1 MPGKVFNL
9 KKGGA
14 VVRIVRKKEER
25 KTKPHQ
31 EFVKSIIQECTGM
44 APYEMHII
52 ELLRMNKDRHAL
64 RYAKKRLGNI
74 KRAKAKR
81 DQLSVYARNI

>member
-1 MPGKVFNL
+1 MAGKVFNL

-25 KTKPHQ
+25 KVRPHQ
-31 EFVKSIIQECTGM
+31 EFVKNVIQECTGM

-52 ELLRMNKDRHAL
+52 ELLKMNKDRHAL

-81 DQLSVYARNI
+81 EQLAVFARSV